1 MRLSRVLFPQ
11 PEAPRRQTNSPGA
24 TSRVMLSSA
33 WRELPSVPKTLD
45 TWSMTTAGREE
56 SSTAGAVE
64 DTCDFVRDV
73 RRHSLGTFTIGS
85 FAAVSALLRND
96 RS

>member
-1 MRLSRVLFPQ
+1 MLFPQ

-33 WRELPSVPKTLD
+33 WRALPWVPKTLE
-45 TWSMTTAGREE
+45 TWSMTTAGRVE
-56 SSTAGAVE
+56 SSTGGTVE
-64 DTCDFVRDV
+64 DTASFVRDV
-73 RRHSLGTFTIGS
+73 RRHSLGTFTTGS
-85 FAAVSALLRND
+85 LAAVSASFRND